1 MYRDDILPIFLPLLR
16 TMLTNEDWEVKEAG
30 ILALGAIS
38 EGMVWCCTVVYIIY
52 ILDGIS
58 SFSH

>member
-38 EGMVWCCTVVYIIY
+38 EG
-52 ILDGIS
+52 L
-58 SFSH
+58 